1 MTEQLKQFLQNN
13 KTSLE
18 EDDFRTLYKNWSKY
32 IDSDDVSDLT
42 DLFLEVGI
50 DPLQTLGWVPENYA
64 RDLSSVTE
72 AHINDDVTLVGNSAF
87 FKCDN
92 LKSVYLPASIETIS
106 SFAFAFC
113 FKLKEVHYDGT
124 IEELKQVNIGKH
136 SFEDNVVFICQDGRI
151 QYTDLVD

>member
-1 MTEQLKQFLQNN
+1 MDL
-13 KTSLE
+13 
-18 EDDFRTLYKNWSKY
+18 KY
-32 IDSDDVSDLT
+32 IALVLKEYADEINNNEFDNLYENFQMKSSILT
-42 DLFLEVGI
+42 SYLLKAGI

-72 AHINDDVTLVGNSAF
+72 AHSNEDVTLVGNSAF

>member
-1 MTEQLKQFLQNN
+1 MDL
-13 KTSLE
+13 
-18 EDDFRTLYKNWSKY
+18 KY
-32 IDSDDVSDLT
+32 IALVLKEYADEINNNEFDNLYENFQMESNILT
-42 DLFLEVGI
+42 SYLLKAGI

-151 QYTDLVD
+151 QYTDLLN

>member
-1 MTEQLKQFLQNN
+1 MDL
-13 KTSLE
+13 
-18 EDDFRTLYKNWSKY
+18 KY
-32 IDSDDVSDLT
+32 IALVLKEYADEINNNEFDNLYENFQMKSSILT
-42 DLFLEVGI
+42 SYLLKAGI

-72 AHINDDVTLVGNSAF
+72 AHINEDVTLVGNSAF

>member
-1 MTEQLKQFLQNN
+1 MDL
-13 KTSLE
+13 
-18 EDDFRTLYKNWSKY
+18 KY
-32 IDSDDVSDLT
+32 IALVLKEYADEINNNEFDNLYENFQMQSSILT
-42 DLFLEVGI
+42 SYLLEAGI

-72 AHINDDVTLVGNSAF
+72 AHINEDVTLVGNSAF

-124 IEELKQVNIGKH
+124 IEELKQVNLGKH
-136 SFEDNVVFICQDGRI
+136 SFEDSVVFICQDGHI